1 MIVALALVGLQFDH
15 PSLLVGCQADLCL
28 MFLHVVIHA
37 LDQVV
42 LLTLEFG
49 LVENMLHTIIHLLIS
64 SQYIFEHR
72 RRATNFFDRK
82 QSSLAL
88 EAHLADL

>member
-1 MIVALALVGLQFDH
+1 MALVGLKLRH
-15 PSLLVGCQADLCL
+15 PSLLVDGQADRWL

-64 SQYIFEHR
+64 PQYIFEHR
-72 RRATNFFDRK
+72 RRATNFFDRE

-88 EAHLADL
+88 EAHFADL

>member
-1 MIVALALVGLQFDH
+1 MVALALVGLQLGH
-15 PSLLVGCQADLCL
+15 TSLLVRCQADRRL

-42 LLTLEFG
+42 LLTLE
-49 LVENMLHTIIHLLIS
+49 LSLAENMLHTIIHLLIS
-64 SQYIFEHR
+64 SQNISEHR
-72 RRATNFFDRK
+72 RSATSFLDPE

-88 EAHLADL
+88 EAHFTDL